1 MNDEFAHAESPA
13 EVLKQTANAAE
24 PAGDDADQ
32 ADRLTMVM
40 EAEALRNALT
50 GDSSG
55 EGSFDGVV
63 YPRHDAH
70 EFVNIVDDEDSRDYL
85 LTDDSIHKERSLS
98 PEQAAMHIIEVE
110 TDDASIGSQ
119 ASGDALTAEDE
130 TLLGLDPHE

>member
-13 EVLKQTANAAE
+13 EVLKQTANGTD

-40 EAEALRNALT
+40 EAEALHNALT
-50 GDSSG
+50 GNPGG

-70 EFVNIVDDEDSRDYL
+70 EFANIIDDEDSRDFL
-85 LTDDSIHKERSLS
+85 LTDESIHKERGLS
-98 PEQAAMHIIEVE
+98 PEQAAMHIIEGE
-110 TDDASIGSQ
+110 RDDASIGSQ
-119 ASGDALTAEDE
+119 AAGDDLTAEDE

>member
-13 EVLKQTANAAE
+13 EVLKQTANGTD

-40 EAEALRNALT
+40 EAEALHNALT
-50 GDSSG
+50 GNPGG

-70 EFVNIVDDEDSRDYL
+70 EFANIIDDEDSRDFL
-85 LTDDSIHKERSLS
+85 LTDESIHKQRRLS
-98 PEQAAMHIIEVE
+98 PEQAAMHIIKVE
-110 TDDASIGSQ
+110 ADESSVGSQ
-119 ASGDALTAEDE
+119 AVGDALTAEDE

>member
-13 EVLKQTANAAE
+13 EVLKQTANGTD

-40 EAEALRNALT
+40 EAEALHNALT
-50 GDSSG
+50 GNPGG

-63 YPRHDAH
+63 YPRHD
-70 EFVNIVDDEDSRDYL
+70 E
-85 LTDDSIHKERSLS
+85 SIHEEHGLS
-98 PEQAAMHIIEVE
+98 PEQAAMHFIEID
-110 TDDASIGSQ
+110 TDDDSIGSQ
-119 ASGDALTAEDE
+119 AAGDALTAEDE

>member
-1 MNDEFAHAESPA
+1 MNDEFAHAESPD
-13 EVLKQTANAAE
+13 EVLKQTAIGTD

-50 GDSSG
+50 GDPSG

-70 EFVNIVDDEDSRDYL
+70 EFVNIIDDEDSRDFL
-85 LTDDSIHKERSLS
+85 LSEDSIHKEGALS
-98 PEQAAMHIIEVE
+98 PEQAAMHIIE
-110 TDDASIGSQ
+110 TDSDGSSMSSPDAADS
-119 ASGDALTAEDE
+119 LTAEDE
-130 TLLGLDPHE
+130 TLLGLESHE

>member
-13 EVLKQTANAAE
+13 EVLKQTANGTD

-40 EAEALRNALT
+40 EAEALHNALT
-50 GDSSG
+50 GDPGG

-70 EFVNIVDDEDSRDYL
+70 EFVNIIDEEDSRDFL
-85 LTDDSIHKERSLS
+85 LSDDSIDKERGLS

-110 TDDASIGSQ
+110 ADDVSTDSHAVGV
-119 ASGDALTAEDE
+119 ALTAEDE
-130 TLLGLDPHE
+130 TLLGLDHHE